1 VFRRLSTLR
10 RYRDG
15 LLQLVRSPGGRPPK
29 PEVQPPE
36 APPGWSVGPP
46 DFVGVGSARSG
57 TTWWDE
63 LIHAHPDVVRAP
75 GVPKEVHYFDR
86 FWGGTFGDGDVARYR
101 RFFPRP
107 RGKVA
112 GEWTPGY
119 ALDFW
124 TPPLLRR
131 AAPDARLLILLR
143 DPVERFRSGLT
154 LTENR
159 LTLNWTPRA
168 SANGG
173 FQRGVYADQ
182 LLRVWAAFPREQ
194 VLVLQFEQC
203 VRDPR
208 SQLRRTFNFLGLDEA
223 AADGIDVARRVNET
237 RVRKVPM
244 SDWQRQLLVERYTPE
259 NARLAELVPDLDLS
273 LWQPVPGLRPPSGD
287 PFAAEAHTTSA
298 GAAA

>member
-1 VFRRLSTLR
+1 M
-10 RYRDG
+10 
-15 LLQLVRSPGGRPPK
+15 QLTRSGGKRPPK
-29 PEVQPPE
+29 PENEPPE
-36 APPGWSVGPP
+36 TPAGWSIAPP

-63 LIHAHPDVVRAP
+63 LIHAHPEVIRAA

-86 FWGGTFGDGDVARYR
+86 FWDGAFDEAAAERYH

-107 RGKVA
+107 AGKLA

-124 TPPLLRR
+124 TPALLHRT
-131 AAPDARLLILLR
+131 APEAKLLYLVR

-159 LTLNWTPRA
+159 MTLKWTPRA
-168 SANGG
+168 SANGS
-173 FQRGVYADQ
+173 FQRGLYADQ
-182 LLRVWAAFPREQ
+182 LLRLWAVFPSEQ

-208 SQLRRTFNFLGLDEA
+208 AQLRRTFAFLGLDEA
-223 AADGIDVARRVNET
+223 AADGIDVGRRVNQT

-244 SDWQRQLLVERYTPE
+244 SDWQRRLLVERYGPE

-273 LWQPVPGLRPPSGD
+273 LWQ
-287 PFAAEAHTTSA
+287 A
-298 GAAA
+298 

>member
-1 VFRRLSTLR
+1 LSTLR

-15 LLQLVRSPGGRPPK
+15 VLQLARSRRGRPPR
-29 PEVQPPE
+29 PEAQPPE

-86 FWGGTFGDGDVARYR
+86 FWEGAFEGADADRYH

-107 RGKVA
+107 AGKRA

-159 LTLNWTPRA
+159 MTLNWTPRA

-182 LLRVWAAFPREQ
+182 LQRIWAAFPREQ

-208 SQLRRTFNFLGLDEA
+208 GQLRRTFAFLGLDEA
-223 AADGIDVARRVNET
+223 AADVIDVERKVNET
-237 RVRKVPM
+237 KVRKVTM
-244 SDWQRQLLVERYTPE
+244 SDWQRRLLVERYAPE
-259 NARLAELVPDLDLS
+259 NARLAELVPELDLS
-273 LWQPVPGLRPPSGD
+273 LWQSTPGDGPRSGD
-287 PFAAEAHTTSA
+287 PSATEARTASA
-298 GAAA
+298 GARA